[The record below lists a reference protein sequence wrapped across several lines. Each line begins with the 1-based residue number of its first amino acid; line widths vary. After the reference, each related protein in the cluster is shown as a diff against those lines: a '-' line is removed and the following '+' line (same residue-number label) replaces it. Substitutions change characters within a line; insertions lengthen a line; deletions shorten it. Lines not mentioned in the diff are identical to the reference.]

1 MSGADIRAVLFDM
14 DGTLVDTAPD
24 IAVSLNT
31 VLRTNGLDTLAAADI
46 TNMVGKG
53 ARVLVERAI
62 VAGGRDLDD
71 ELVNAVTEQYLREF
85 SLTRGKHGSAFPGG
99 TECLREL
106 HGRGLKLGVVTNAL
120 QRSAEATLAH
130 YGLLEH
136 VDIVVGGDQTT
147 KPKPHPEPLWAV
159 CRKLGVPAAQTLMVG
174 DSANDV
180 TAARAAGCWV
190 ACVPHGYNEGQPI
203 EQLGCPIVA
212 RLQDLPNWLDS
223 IPARARS
230 SSAA

>member
-31 VLRTNGLDTLAAADI
+31 VLRSNGLDMLAATDI

-62 VAGGRDLDD
+62 TAGGRNPDD
-71 ELVNAVTEQYLREF
+71 TLVNAVTEQYLREF
-85 SLTRGKHGSAFPGG
+85 SHTRGKHGSAFAGG
-99 TECLREL
+99 VECLREL
-106 HGRGLKLGVVTNAL
+106 HRRGFKLGVVTNAV

-130 YGLLEH
+130 YGLLKH
-136 VDIVVGGDQTT
+136 IDVVFGGDQTS
-147 KPKPHPEPLWAV
+147 KPKPHPEPLWIV
-159 CRKLGVPAAQTLMVG
+159 CRKLGIPAAKTLVVG

-180 TAARAAGCWV
+180 AAARAAGCWI
-190 ACVPHGYNEGQPI
+190 ACVPHGYNEGRPV
-203 EQLGCPIVA
+203 EDLGCPIVD
-212 RLQDLPNWLDS
+212 RLQDLPVWLES
-223 IPARARS
+223 IPAQARS